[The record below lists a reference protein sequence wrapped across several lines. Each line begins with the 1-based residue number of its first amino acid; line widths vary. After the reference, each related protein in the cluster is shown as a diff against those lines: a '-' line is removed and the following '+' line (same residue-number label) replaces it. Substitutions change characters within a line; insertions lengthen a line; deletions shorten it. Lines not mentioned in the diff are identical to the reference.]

1 MRQSQIKRITK
12 ETSIEMSLCLEGT
25 GQAQVDTGIGFM
37 DHMFELLAFHSGID
51 CIVKCQ
57 GDLKVDSHHTVED
70 LGIVFGECLKRS
82 IGR

>member
-12 ETSIEMSLCLEGT
+12 ETSVEMFLCLEGT

-51 CIVKCQ
+51 CIV
-57 GDLKVDSHHTVED
+57 
-70 LGIVFGECLKRS
+70 
-82 IGR
+82 

>member
-37 DHMFELLAFHSGID
+37 SY
-51 CIVKCQ
+51 
-57 GDLKVDSHHTVED
+57 
-70 LGIVFGECLKRS
+70 
-82 IGR
+82 